1 MSMKRKQPKEKIT
14 GAEKKQRR
22 LLKKKRGGV
31 VLTKDEVKA
40 IKAGRKKLRKEM
52 RKAGIRSKKEFEL
65 TASGLG
71 LYFDK
76 GRGLALLLWWWHRWG
91 LASLLGA
98 LAALL
103 LATFALS
110 WLGQIRGHFTINLSD
125 GMFREGFSLSAT
137 ADFAN
142 PTSHLYATPAVD
154 VPCISIKQIPEDVDR
169 HDGEHNADYFA
180 YTFYTRNE
188 GDNSTS
194 YRWTVALNSESLHVS
209 TAAWVMIF
217 EDGQMAFYAKRNADG
232 NAEALPPMNDNTRG
246 YSQVPTSQFLKD
258 PDGQFQAVASRG
270 ALTYYRVIPKPYES
284 DLVVATGEM
293 HDVLPQ
299 EIHKYTV
306 VIWLEG
312 DDPDCTDELIG
323 GHVGLEMD
331 IRLMDED
338 DSFEGREE
346 HASGD
351 HWWDNLIWWD
361 DLKWFGDAD

>member
-1 MSMKRKQPKEKIT
+1 MSKEKKPVKEQKIQ
-14 GAEKKQRR
+14 ADRSQHRLFKKA
-22 LLKKKRGGV
+22 RGGV
-31 VLTKDEVKA
+31 ELTKNEVKE
-40 IKAGRKKLRKEM
+40 IKVGRRKLRKEM
-52 RKAGIRSKKEFEL
+52 RKAGIRSKEEFEV

-76 GRGLALLLWWWHRWG
+76 AKGLVLLWWWWKRWG
-91 LASLLGA
+91 LAALLAALGA
-98 LAALL
+98 LLV
-103 LATFALS
+103 ATFGLA

-154 VPCISIKQIPEDVDR
+154 IPCISIRQIPEDVDR
-169 HDGEHNADYFA
+169 RDGEHNADYFA
-180 YTFYTRNE
+180 YTFYARNE
-188 GDNSTS
+188 GENSTG
-194 YRWTVALNSESLHVS
+194 YRWTVALNSESQQVS
-209 TAAWVMIF
+209 KAAWVMIF
-217 EDGQMAFYAKRNADG
+217 EDGQMAFYANRNADG
-232 NAEALPPMNDNTRG
+232 NPEALPPMNDNTRG
-246 YSQVPTSQFLKD
+246 YTQVPTSTFLKD
-258 PDGQFQAVASRG
+258 ASNQMQEVASRG
-270 ALTYYRVIPKPYES
+270 ALTYYRVIPKPFEA
-284 DLVVATGEM
+284 DFVVATGEM
-293 HDVLPQ
+293 HNVLPQ

-323 GHVGLEMD
+323 GHIGLEMD

-346 HASGD
+346 SGKGD

-361 DLKWFGDAD
+361 DLKWFNRDD